1 MINPLMSTDKS
12 FTKYGIL
19 KFERLVQLEQM
30 KIGYKLCNDLLPIN
44 FTTQIKLNPKCQSN
58 SKQHNYHTRN
68 KQILNLPLVQ
78 SSKYRTSFLFCA
90 VREYSSLSVEIR
102 ESKTLKTFV
111 YKCKK
116 LLLCE

>member
-1 MINPLMSTDKS
+1 MSTDES

-19 KFERLVQLEQM
+19 KFERLVKLEQM
-30 KIGYKLCNDLLPIN
+30 KISYKLCNDLLPIN
-44 FTTQIKLNPKCQSN
+44 FATQIKLNPKCQST

-68 KQILNLPLVQ
+68 KQIPNLSLVQ

-90 VREYSSLSVEIR
+90 VREYSSLNIEIK

-116 LLLCE
+116 LLLHE